1 MKANAHGQDRTRTR
15 TGIQILLTSL
25 SAMVAETSTF
35 PIDLTKT
42 RLQLHG
48 ESQPLSSS
56 TRRPTNAFRVAAAI
70 VRDQSVLGL
79 YQGLSPAIL
88 RHLFYT
94 PIRIVGYE
102 NLRNLVSSDG
112 SLSLPS
118 KALVGGIS
126 GVIAQ
131 GSSLCSHLSV
141 SSLNS
146 FFDLSYSPPLPS
158 CLAFAFEVQ
167 FVASPADLV
176 KVRMQA
182 DGRLISKGLQPRYN
196 GPFDAFKKIVAS
208 DGIGGLWK
216 GVLPNIQ
223 RAFLVNM
230 GELACYDHAK
240 RFVINNQIS
249 DDNIYAHTL
258 ASIMSGLSAT
268 TLSCPADVVKTRM
281 MNQAVGKEGNLMYK
295 SSYNCLVKTV
305 KIEGLTALWKG
316 FFPTWARLGPW
327 QFVFWVSYEKF
338 RHISGLSS
346 F

>member
-1 MKANAHGQDRTRTR
+1 MKANVHGHKETRTR
-15 TGIQILLTSL
+15 TGIKILLTSL

-56 TRRPTNAFRVAAAI
+56 TRRPTNSFRVAAGI
-70 VRDQSVLGL
+70 VRDQGASGL
-79 YQGLSPAIL
+79 YKGLSPAII

-102 NLRNLVSSDG
+102 NLRNLVSADG
-112 SLSLPS
+112 SLSLSS

-126 GVIAQ
+126 GAIA
-131 GSSLCSHLSV
+131 
-141 SSLNS
+141 
-146 FFDLSYSPPLPS
+146 
-158 CLAFAFEVQ
+158 Q

-182 DGRLISKGLQPRYN
+182 DGRLINNGLQPRYK
-196 GPFDAFKKIVAS
+196 GPFDAFNKIVAME
-208 DGIGGLWK
+208 GLGGLWK
-216 GVLPNIQ
+216 G
-223 RAFLVNM
+223 
-230 GELACYDHAK
+230 
-240 RFVINNQIS
+240 IS

-268 TLSCPADVVKTRM
+268 MLSCPADVVKTRM
-281 MNQAVGKEGNLMYK
+281 MNQAASKEGNVMYK
-295 SSYNCLVKTV
+295 SSYDCLVKTV

-316 FFPTWARLGPW
+316 FFTTWARLGPW
-327 QFVFWVSYEKF
+327 QFFFWSLGGKCEIGKF
-338 RHISGLSS
+338 VLLVHVVACSS
-346 F
+346 L